1 MVTAVAEF
9 PHVAIH
15 HQATPHPT
23 PTTTTHHCTAP
34 ASITHRVTQIRTQGM
49 SFLTHFP
56 FTVQHH
62 LKKATAIPTGCPYS
76 SAPTNSWLLAI
87 PLKPFS
93 TLVLK
98 RLTRVIATTTK
109 ICTTG
114 CSTLGLPTQLPHS
127 PCASSYLS
135 QLSIAPVQKSIVV
148 MIEKYWAQLMIGT
161 EASSIFG
168 THQFGR

>member
-62 LKKATAIPTGCPYS
+62 LTKATAIPTGCPYS

-98 RLTRVIATTTK
+98 R
-109 ICTTG
+109 
-114 CSTLGLPTQLPHS
+114 
-127 PCASSYLS
+127 
-135 QLSIAPVQKSIVV
+135 
-148 MIEKYWAQLMIGT
+148 
-161 EASSIFG
+161 
-168 THQFGR
+168 